1 MRLHL
6 DDEGTIGGLNLT
18 RRRPRTWTPDDE
30 ALAEAFAAHAA
41 IAPGHAHERE
51 TLNEALQSRSA
62 RVIGQAIGIA
72 TERYETDE
80 DRAFGVLV
88 RASSQSNIK
97 LWIIAQELVDQR
109 NSP

>member
-1 MRLHL
+1 M
-6 DDEGTIGGLNLT
+6 
-18 RRRPRTWTPDDE
+18 
-30 ALAEAFAAHAA
+30 
-41 IAPGHAHERE
+41 IA
-51 TLNEALQSRSA
+51 
-62 RVIGQAIGIA
+62 QAIGIA